1 MVYHIILYYTFT
13 GSEDD
18 ESEISLVIEPES
30 PVEEKPINCSH
41 KNNTGDYHPYIYI
54 IFQRQTRISWQIL
67 KHSAVYYSLIM

>member
-30 PVEEKPINCSH
+30 PVEEKPMNCSH
-41 KNNTGDYHPYIYI
+41 KNNTGDYHP
-54 IFQRQTRISWQIL
+54 
-67 KHSAVYYSLIM
+67 